1 MLKKLLAIL
10 GLRKHVPFQEAKASE
25 ILVEARRLIH
35 IGWERKHWLAGVNE
49 DDLASTYTLLGAVYE
64 ACRNKTGHTK
74 DAMELV
80 TELAFTATNYY
91 AHHIREQPYEYRTK
105 ILMEFNKK
113 AKSVD
118 EVIALLNRQIDY
130 YETEEAIK
138 DMADAAESAA
148 AYLVKG
154 DK

>member
-1 MLKKLLAIL
+1 MLKKFIEWL
-10 GLRKHVPFQEAKASE
+10 GFKPYVPFQDAKASE
-25 ILVEARRLIH
+25 IMVEARRLIH
-35 IGWERKHWLAGVNE
+35 IGWERKHWLGGLNE
-49 DDLASTYTLLGAVYE
+49 DDLSDTYSLLGAVYE
-64 ACRNKTGHTK
+64 ACKLKTGHIN
-74 DAMELV
+74 DAEELV

-91 AHHIREQPYEYRTK
+91 AHSIYDQSYEYRTK